1 MGVNAEIKALMREKG
16 VRQWQV
22 AEALGMSEA
31 TITRTLRR
39 DLSPEM
45 KNRMIQAIN
54 TIVSESA
61 QAKIQSA
68 GSRFVVEKRS
78 LESHKERTVKRMLKS
93 EAYQQIERI
102 AQERGVSMDRVAA
115 HLGMHN
121 WELDQIIA
129 HSMSALA
136 WAKITSA
143 IQALSPSKGVIK
155 AMNPYGKIIVENTG
169 YITDCTE

>member
-45 KNRMIQAIN
+45 KDRMIQAIN
-54 TIVSESA
+54 TIISESA

-68 GSRFVVEKRS
+68 GSRFAVEK
-78 LESHKERTVKRMLKS
+78 
-93 EAYQQIERI
+93 
-102 AQERGVSMDRVAA
+102 
-115 HLGMHN
+115 
-121 WELDQIIA
+121 
-129 HSMSALA
+129 
-136 WAKITSA
+136 
-143 IQALSPSKGVIK
+143 
-155 AMNPYGKIIVENTG
+155 
-169 YITDCTE
+169 